1 MDTRLIRCQEV
12 MEISSVSLDW
22 TWVGVY
28 LRTPRKCQEA
38 LHQVVEVL
46 EELVLRQLT
55 LLK

>member
-1 MDTRLIRCQEV
+1 MGTRLIRCQEG
-12 MEISSVSLDW
+12 ISSVSLDW